1 MFYKVISGIILGI
14 IAASFGVG
22 FFNGALPLMASKYAD
37 DIVTKVKALKTIL
50 ISTTCIILA
59 TIALIFIHYMSL

>member
-22 FFNGALPLMASKYAD
+22 FINGLLPLITAKYD
-37 DIVTKVKALKTIL
+37 DNIERKVKALKTIL
-50 ISTTCIILA
+50 ISATCALLA
-59 TIALIFIHYMSL
+59 TIALIFI